1 MKKAVGHLIPFIE
14 KGKEEQEKKLRKLGC
29 WDDNVCWNTI
39 ISEVFFFLKKENDHA
54 EPSIPTGSTNDFLLF
69 DPFIVSVF
77 VQHLR
82 TKAVTSHLFTTLFIC
97 SSTSHLFTSRL
108 VYWSTLK
115 IANDLFLYLIMH
127 YYAFVIVSL
136 TWLAYFLS
144 HDYLSYKFTLFFYIY
159 FVSAWRRANA
169 RNVRLYY
176 PYWQYTDL

>member
-77 VQHLR
+77 VQHVRTKAVISHLFLLFDPFIVSVFIQHVR
-82 TKAVTSHLFTTLFIC
+82 TKAVTSHLFTPLFIC

-108 VYWSTLK
+108 
-115 IANDLFLYLIMH
+115 
-127 YYAFVIVSL
+127 
-136 TWLAYFLS
+136 
-144 HDYLSYKFTLFFYIY
+144 
-159 FVSAWRRANA
+159 RASF
-169 RNVRLYY
+169 
-176 PYWQYTDL
+176 TDLL